1 MCSPPQILRIAAGCN
16 GARLPHNRSESP
28 AETPHAEEQRDH
40 RRPGAAASGTRRGLI
55 EAARTGG
62 HRTLRAAL
70 AVSRNINIDVEKS
83 STFGERLADQ
93 VAAVGGSWKFIIGF
107 GVFILLWSVINTVLL
122 ATHAFDPYP
131 FIFLNLTLSMLAAVQ
146 APLILMSQN
155 RAAARDRIVANHDY
169 EVNLKAE
176 IEIAALHEKL
186 DQIRS
191 QELATMIQ
199 RLTAEVVKRG

>member
-1 MCSPPQILRIAAGCN
+1 MLKNNEAI
-16 GARLPHNRSESP
+16 GALAQQLLALDEGSLNPHERAVIE
-28 AETPHAEEQRDH
+28 RCV
-40 RRPGAAASGTRRGLI
+40 RR
-55 EAARTGG
+55 
-62 HRTLRAAL
+62 L
-70 AVSRNINIDVEKS
+70 AVSRNVNLDVEKS

-107 GVFILLWSVINTVLL
+107 GVFIAVWSLVNTVLL

-155 RAAARDRIVANHDY
+155 RAAARDHLVANHDY

-176 IEIAALHEKL
+176 IEIASLHEKL
-186 DQIRS
+186 DQIRA
-191 QELATMIQ
+191 QELATLISKV
-199 RLTAEVVKRG
+199 AGEVKAGR